1 MDDETKRKIGTVAK
15 NKKSEWYK
23 RIDLGEKLGD
33 IVFECWDEI
42 DDVRKLK
49 KTVNELSTWVINND

>member
-1 MDDETKRKIGTVAK
+1 MDDETKEKSVQLQKI
-15 NKKSEWYK
+15 KSEWYK